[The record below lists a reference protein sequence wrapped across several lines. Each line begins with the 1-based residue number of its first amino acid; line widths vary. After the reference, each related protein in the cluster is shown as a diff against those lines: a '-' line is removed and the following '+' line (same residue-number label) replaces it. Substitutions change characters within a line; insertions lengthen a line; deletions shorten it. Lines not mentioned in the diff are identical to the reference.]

1 MSDQG
6 PIVIRLDA
14 ELQAIVPKYLANRAK
29 DCDSIREQAA
39 NGAFADAK
47 RLGHN
52 MKGTGGGYGFEEI
65 SRLGACIEAAAA
77 AGEADRLLAVADEL
91 ARYLARVKPVY
102 E

>member
-1 MSDQG
+1 MNDQSS
-6 PIVIRLDA
+6 IAIRLDA
-14 ELQAIVPKYLANRAK
+14 EMQGIVPKYLANRAR
-29 DCDSIREQAA
+29 DCDALRQHAA
-39 NGAFADAK
+39 SRAFADAK

-65 SRLGACIEAAAA
+65 SRLGARIEAAAA
-77 AGEADRLLAVADEL
+77 AGEADQLLALADDL

>member
-1 MSDQG
+1 MNDQN

-14 ELQAIVPKYLANRAK
+14 EMQEIVPKYLANRAK
-29 DCDSIREQAA
+29 DCDSIREQVAS
-39 NGAFADAK
+39 NAFADAR

-65 SRLGACIEAAAA
+65 SRLGTQIEAAAV
-77 AGEADRLLAVADEL
+77 AGEADRLLKLADEL
-91 ARYLARVKPVY
+91 AQYLARIEPVY